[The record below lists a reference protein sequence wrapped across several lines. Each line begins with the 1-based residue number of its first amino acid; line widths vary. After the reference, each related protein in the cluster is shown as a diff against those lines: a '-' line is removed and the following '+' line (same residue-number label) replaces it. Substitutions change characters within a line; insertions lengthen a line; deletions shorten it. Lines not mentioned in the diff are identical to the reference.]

1 MTATVAPQPSRITVG
16 RVPQWLSVVAVAGL
30 VAALCVWVVVTLSGS
45 TAGSTPAGPAA
56 NVHHGSGQYNQ
67 LCVPAPSARFC

>member
-1 MTATVAPQPSRITVG
+1 
-16 RVPQWLSVVAVAGL
+16 VVAVAGL

-67 LCVPAPSARFC
+67 LCVPAPSTRFC